1 MSDPV
6 AELAK
11 RGLALAPE
19 DRTRLAE
26 MLLASIDPEPASDV
40 ESAWDDEIRRR
51 LSAYDQGEVQAVDAE
66 EVFAKA
72 TAIAR

>member
-1 MSDPV
+1 
-6 AELAK
+6 
-11 RGLALAPE
+11 
-19 DRTRLAE
+19 